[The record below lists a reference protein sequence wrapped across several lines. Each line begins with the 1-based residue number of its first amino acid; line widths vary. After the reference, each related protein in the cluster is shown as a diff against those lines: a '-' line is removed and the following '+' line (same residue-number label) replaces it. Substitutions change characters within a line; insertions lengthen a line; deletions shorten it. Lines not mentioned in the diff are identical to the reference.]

1 VTFRLLH
8 LTFDCADP
16 GALADFWC
24 AALGY
29 RRTELGNDLGNQHVA
44 EAIPPEGV
52 SAPKLLFIMVPEPKT
67 AKNRVHVDLAV
78 PDRDAVVR
86 RMLDLGA
93 TKVGEYDEW
102 GTQWVTLRDPEG
114 NEVCMASEP
123 DRGQGQPVEDP
134 AAAPA

>member
-1 VTFRLLH
+1 MTFRILH

-29 RRTELGNDLGNQHVA
+29 ERTPLGDKNVA
-44 EAIPPEGV
+44 EAAPPDGV
-52 SAPKLLFIMVPEPKT
+52 EAPKLLFIKVPEPKV
-67 AKNRVHVDLAV
+67 AKNRLHVDLAV
-78 PDRDAVVR
+78 SDRDTVVR

-102 GTQWVTLRDPEG
+102 GSQWVTVRDPEG
-114 NEVCMASEP
+114 NEVCIAH
-123 DRGQGQPVEDP
+123 DP
-134 AAAPA
+134 SL

>member
-1 VTFRLLH
+1 MTFRILH

-29 RRTELGNDLGNQHVA
+29 ERTPLGDKNVA
-44 EAIPPEGV
+44 EAAPPDGV
-52 SAPKLLFIMVPEPKT
+52 ETPKLLFIKVPEPKV
-67 AKNRVHVDLAV
+67 AKNRLHVDLAV
-78 PDRDAVVR
+78 PDRDGVGR

-114 NEVCMASEP
+114 NEVCLA
-123 DRGQGQPVEDP
+123 RDP
-134 AAAPA
+134 RTAEG

>member
-1 VTFRLLH
+1 MTFRVLH

-29 RRTELGNDLGNQHVA
+29 TRTELTNDFVA
-44 EAIPPEGV
+44 EAVPPPGTD
-52 SAPKLLFIMVPEPKT
+52 APKLLFIKVPEPKT
-67 AKNRVHVDLAV
+67 AKNRVHVDIGV
-78 PDRDAVVR
+78 PDRDVVVQ

-102 GTQWVTLRDPEG
+102 NTQWVTLRDPEG
-114 NEVCMASEP
+114 NEVCIAHDP
-123 DRGQGQPVEDP
+123 RAAQG
-134 AAAPA
+134 